1 MKVESDEGAAM
12 AQVIE
17 LPSPTS
23 TFPGCGTL
31 MWNLISPGTGAE
43 PDVVGG
49 TGWGVEPEGG
59 GSVTS
64 PSAAEFHC
72 H

>member
-31 MWNLISPGTGAE
+31 MWNLTSPGTGAE

-49 TGWGVEPEGG
+49 TGWGDELEV
-59 GSVTS
+59 VATD
-64 PSAAEFHC
+64 PSAA
-72 H
+72 